1 MPIKVKQEDGSE
13 IDAYTAEELAAQTE
27 AKSKEASDAAVA
39 AETERLKTVHE
50 AELLEKDE
58 ALKEAQDKL
67 DKAAAKELNFK
78 ALREK
83 NEKGSKEKSD
93 EEKKVADEVKALQ
106 ETVQQIQKAPFETA
120 KSNFVK
126 QNVGANKELGEKF
139 DHFYKKLSVG
149 VKSVEEQQVAL
160 ESAMTLATGKP
171 YEAGSG
177 SMTRTSVDPGFGGDK
192 GGVESQDS
200 QNFGALLGLKPE
212 DKKTYGA
219 AIKTGTVPLFA
230 QTPPK
235 EKSV

>member
-39 AETERLKTVHE
+39 AETERLKTEHE

-67 DKAAAKELNFK
+67 QKAADKELNFK
-78 ALREK
+78 KLREK
-83 NEKGSKEKSD
+83 QEGKSED
-93 EEKKVADEVKALQ
+93 EKKVADEVKAMK
-106 ETVQQIQKAPFETA
+106 ETLAEIQKAPFETA
-120 KSNFVK
+120 KADFLKN
-126 QNVGANKELGEKF
+126 NIGADKELGEKHDF
-139 DHFYKKLSVG
+139 FFKKLSAG
-149 VKSVEEQQVAL
+149 AKTMDEYRIAL
-160 ESAMTLATGKP
+160 ESAFTLATGGTRQP
-171 YEAGSG
+171 NTSG
-177 SMTRTSVDPGFGGDK
+177 AMLRTSVDPGFGGDK

>member
-1 MPIKVKQEDGSE
+1 MPIKVKQDDVSE

-39 AETERLKTVHE
+39 AEAERLKTEHE

-67 DKAAAKELNFK
+67 KKAEDKELNFK
-78 ALREK
+78 KLREK
-83 NEKGSKEKSD
+83 QESKSED
-93 EEKKVADEVKALQ
+93 EKKVADEVKALQ
-106 ETVQQIQKAPFETA
+106 ETVQQIQKAPFENA
-120 KSNFVK
+120 KAEFLKN
-126 QNVGANKELGEKF
+126 NIGADKELGEKHEF
-139 DHFYKKLSVG
+139 FFKKLSAG
-149 VKSVEEQQVAL
+149 AKTMDEYRIAL
-160 ESAMTLATGKP
+160 DSAFTLATGGARQP
-171 YEAGSG
+171 NTSG
-177 SMTRTSVDPGFGGDK
+177 AMLRTSVDPGFGGDK

-219 AIKTGTVPLFA
+219 AVKTGTVPLFA

-235 EKSV
+235 EKSA

>member
-1 MPIKVKQEDGSE
+1 MPIKVKQKAEDGTE
-13 IDAYTAEELAAQTE
+13 VEVDAFTAEELEEQKKT
-27 AKSKEASDAAVA
+27 ASEAAVT
-39 AETERLKTVHE
+39 AEADRLKTEHE

-67 DKAAAKELNFK
+67 QKAADKELNFK
-78 ALREK
+78 KLREK
-83 NEKGSKEKSD
+83 QEGKSED
-93 EEKKVADEVKALQ
+93 EKKVADEVKAMK
-106 ETVQQIQKAPFETA
+106 ETLAEIQKAPFETA
-120 KSNFVK
+120 KADFLKN
-126 QNVGANKELGEKF
+126 NIGADKELGEKHDF
-139 DHFYKKLSVG
+139 FFKKLSAG
-149 VKSVEEQQVAL
+149 AKTMDEYRIAL
-160 ESAMTLATGKP
+160 ESAFTLATGGTRQP
-171 YEAGSG
+171 NTSG
-177 SMTRTSVDPGFGGDK
+177 AMLRTSVDPGFGGDK